1 MIEFLI
7 RFFSVFFLYFLLLLF
22 PFSAYQPQSEMKMN
36 FFHSLESEKNFFAQT
51 NENQT
56 IAFVKRVRHEKGG
69 SHYSVRLLGDDGR
82 LLRQFALPPQKEIQ
96 NTRLGDGFLTYP
108 DDGSLFIWYPRLGRK
123 IFYFD
128 NEGRFLW
135 ELENTQYL
143 KLFPSGRWLLT
154 AAGDHS
160 RFQIRLPNLET
171 VADVEGMIF
180 TDTHFTKQEELDES
194 YQACSGFLNGDV
206 VFIRLS
212 NGAQQPVENV
222 VRIEKQKLLKSLACN
237 FSQNLFAV
245 QLENKKDTITDAI
258 YLYKMPQKSFEKNE
272 LLFQFSL
279 PDYYPYKLPLSISQ
293 SANAVSFL
301 LPAVNELAQII
312 VLDKKGKPHFQMQIE
327 KQNQR
332 ENFDADDWRVE
343 TLADYFI
350 FWNQH
355 SVYVV
360 GLKGLI
366 FTKDFSAIRAVKVV
380 NNNLY
385 VDSNKGIFSYGL
397 R

>member
-1 MIEFLI
+1 
-7 RFFSVFFLYFLLLLF
+7 
-22 PFSAYQPQSEMKMN
+22 MN
-36 FFHSLESEKNFFAQT
+36 FFHSLENGKNFFAQ
-51 NENQT
+51 ESKNQT
-56 IAFVKRVRHEKGG
+56 IAFVKPIKHEDGFLQ
-69 SHYSVRLLGDDGR
+69 YSVRLLGDDGR
-82 LLRQFALPPQKEIQ
+82 LFHQFVLPPQKEIQ

-171 VADVEGMIF
+171 IADVEGMIF
-180 TDTHFTKQEELDES
+180 TDVHFIKKEELNS
-194 YQACSGFLNGDV
+194 TYQVCSSFLNGDV
-206 VFIRLS
+206 VFIALP
-212 NGAQQPVENV
+212 NGAQLPLSNV
-222 VRIEKQKLLKSLACN
+222 VRLEKQKLLKSLSCN
-237 FSQNLFAV
+237 FSQNLFAM

-258 YLYKMPQKSFEKNE
+258 YLYKMPQKSFGKNE
-272 LLFQFSL
+272 PLFQFSL

-293 SANAVSFL
+293 SAQAVSFL
-301 LPAVNELAQII
+301 LPATNGLAQII
-312 VLDKKGKPHFQMQIE
+312 VLDNKGKLHFQMQVE
-327 KQNQR
+327 KQNQQ
-332 ENFDADDWRVE
+332 ENFDTDDWRVE
-343 TLADYFI
+343 TLADSFI
-350 FWNQH
+350 FWNHH

-366 FTKDFSAIRAVKVV
+366 FTKKFSAIRVVKVV

-385 VDSNKGIFSYGL
+385 VDSSKGIFSYVL
-397 R
+397 Q